1 MYESYWGFQGRPF
14 ESHSDERTYF
24 PSELHNAA
32 QLKLH
37 YAIETRKAV
46 ALLCGEPGTG
56 KSMILDSV
64 LQNLPA
70 FVSPTVRVVYPA
82 MPPEQLLRYIARQM
96 APHDSADIVGGIG
109 QSIETLER
117 MLRHNV
123 GENQHALI
131 VLDEAHL
138 LESYGSLEPLRLL
151 LNLAAELT
159 DSESAVTLVLAG
171 SNNLLAHIARHSAL
185 EDRVSVRCV
194 LERFSHDETAEYIQ
208 HRLHAVGS
216 KKANEFT
223 AEAIERIQETTLG
236 IPRRINRLCDLGLMV
251 GFAQELPH
259 VDANTIE
266 NAHSELS
273 IRSQA
278 A

>member
-1 MYESYWGFQGRPF
+1 LS
-14 ESHSDERTYF
+14 
-24 PSELHNAA
+24 
-32 QLKLH
+32 
-37 YAIETRKAV
+37 
-46 ALLCGEPGTG
+46 
-56 KSMILDSV
+56 
-64 LQNLPA
+64 
-70 FVSPTVRVVYPA
+70 
-82 MPPEQLLRYIARQM
+82 
-96 APHDSADIVGGIG
+96 HDSADIVGGIG

-266 NAHSELS
+266 NAHGELS